1 MSNVICTLKGCE
13 GCHCLFEQC
22 PLYDETCDPKCPFA
36 KTTSSNMK
44 TNNKEVLIDDEGAI

>member
-1 MSNVICTLKGCE
+1 MNNVICTLKGCE

-44 TNNKEVLIDDEGAI
+44 TNNKEVLTDDEGAI